1 MRNILIIIGAMF
13 LIWYG
18 YKMYGITKYSD
29 AVMRY
34 ADMPSNSLK
43 LDSANNACKKLD
55 PGPFFKLNP

>member
-1 MRNILIIIGAMF
+1 MF